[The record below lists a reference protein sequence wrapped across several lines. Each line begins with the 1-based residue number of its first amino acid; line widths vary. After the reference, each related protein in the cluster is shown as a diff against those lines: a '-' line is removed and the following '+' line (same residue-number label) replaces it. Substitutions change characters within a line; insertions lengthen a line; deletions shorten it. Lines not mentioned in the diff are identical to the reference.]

1 MGEIVAD
8 ANVLIRYL
16 GKEIRATKVL
26 EKLVAEGKRIFVPT
40 IVIAEMLSYP
50 KLTDEER
57 MIIKGFI
64 SNFEIIPLDFSIA
77 EIGGMLRSKYKIK
90 LPDAI
95 IAATAIYYNS
105 PLLTFNVRDFKKI
118 KELKIISP

>member
-1 MGEIVAD
+1 MGEIVVD

-26 EKLVAEGKRIFVPT
+26 EKLIGGGERSLVPT

-57 MIIKGFI
+57 MVIKGFI

-77 EIGGMLRSKYKIK
+77 EIVGC
-90 LPDAI
+90 
-95 IAATAIYYNS
+95 
-105 PLLTFNVRDFKKI
+105 
-118 KELKIISP
+118 

>member
-1 MGEIVAD
+1 MGEIIVD

-26 EKLVAEGKRIFVPT
+26 EKLIGGGKRILVPT

-50 KLTDEER
+50 KLADEER
-57 MIIKGFI
+57 MVIKGFI

-77 EIGGMLRSKYKIK
+77 EIGGLLRSKYKIK

-105 PLLTFNVRDFKKI
+105 PLLTFNIRDFKKI

>member
-26 EKLVAEGKRIFVPT
+26 EKLVAEGKRILVPT

-57 MIIKGFI
+57 MIIKGFV

-95 IAATAIYYNS
+95 IAATAIYYKS
-105 PLLTFNVRDFKKI
+105 PLLTYNIRDFKKI

>member
-26 EKLVAEGKRIFVPT
+26 EKLVTEGKRILVPT
-40 IVIAEMLSYP
+40 IV
-50 KLTDEER
+50 
-57 MIIKGFI
+57 
-64 SNFEIIPLDFSIA
+64 IA

-118 KELKIISP
+118 KEFKMISP

>member
-1 MGEIVAD
+1 MGEIVVD

-26 EKLVAEGKRIFVPT
+26 EKLIAEGKRIFVPT

-50 KLTDEER
+50 KLTNEER
-57 MIIKGFI
+57 MIIKGFV

-105 PLLTFNVRDFKKI
+105 PLSTFNARDFKKI
-118 KELKIISP
+118 KELRLISP

>member
-1 MGEIVAD
+1 MGEIIVD

-26 EKLVAEGKRIFVPT
+26 EKLIVEGKRIFIPT
-40 IVIAEMLSYP
+40 IVIAEMLSYL
-50 KLTDEER
+50 KLTNEER
-57 MIIKGFI
+57 MIIKGFV

-77 EIGGMLRSKYKIK
+77 EIGGMLRSKYKMK
-90 LPDAI
+90 LGDAI

-118 KELKIISP
+118 KELKIISL